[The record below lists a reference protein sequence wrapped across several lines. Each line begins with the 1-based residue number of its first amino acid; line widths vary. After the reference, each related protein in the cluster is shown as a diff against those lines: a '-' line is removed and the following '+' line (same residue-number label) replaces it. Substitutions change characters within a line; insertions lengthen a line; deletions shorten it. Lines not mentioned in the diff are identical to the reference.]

1 MAKQFSLVCALA
13 AFWFLAG
20 CASVGLSA
28 PALGPCTQVSG
39 QTLRLEGYIDEE
51 MAACASAM
59 LTPEV
64 TRVVVNSPGGLTRP
78 GRAIA
83 RRIAES
89 PRTLVVDGWC
99 TSSCGNYFVPAAAR
113 LQATPGSYIGL
124 HGTPDPGSDKLFL
137 AQQVEEWDAMVEA
150 GEMTEEERL
159 AQETA
164 WCENS
169 AEMFAAEDAFAA
181 DFGVLPGW
189 RLYRSEDCVD
199 PATCFLR
206 HFTGSLRPR
215 DLPVNGQ
222 AMMVVEPDMLE
233 SCLPGLDPG
242 NYRAVFEDTI
252 LADPARKA
260 EIEAANGLFT
270 GTLACVPVE
279 ETPGS

>member
-1 MAKQFSLVCALA
+1 MAKQFTLLCALA

-20 CASVGLSA
+20 CASMGLSA
-28 PALGPCTQVSG
+28 PDLGPCTQVSG
-39 QTLRLEGYIDEE
+39 QTLRLEGYIDED
-51 MAACASAM
+51 MAACAATM

-83 RRIAES
+83 RKIAET

-124 HGTPDPGSDKLFL
+124 HGTPDPGSDRLFL
-137 AQQVEEWDAMVEA
+137 EQQIAEWDAAVAA
-150 GEMTEEERL
+150 GEMSPEARA
-159 AQETA
+159 AQESA
-164 WCENS
+164 WRENS
-169 AEMFAAEDAFAA
+169 ASMFADEDAFA
-181 DFGVLPGW
+181 DEFGILPGW
-189 RLYRSEDCVD
+189 RLYRGEDCID

-206 HFTGSLRPR
+206 YFTGSLRPR

-233 SCLPGLDPG
+233 SCLPDLDPG
-242 NYRAVFEDTI
+242 NYREIFQATI
-252 LADPARKA
+252 LDDPTRKA

-270 GTLACVPVE
+270 GTLACVSPE
-279 ETPGS
+279 ETPNS